1 MANKIIALGH
11 HCIKYTG
18 SRYICTYHTYIL
30 YVEIA
35 KESALKSIYS
45 PGGYLTFE
53 LAT

>member
-1 MANKIIALGH
+1 M
-11 HCIKYTG
+11 
-18 SRYICTYHTYIL
+18 YIHMYIPYIHKYIL

-45 PGGYLTFE
+45 PGGCLTFE